1 MQEKAATAFFAIN
14 ALEVVVIT
22 VGNTFAIF
30 VFWTQRSHLK
40 RTCVLLINLAVA
52 DLLVGITEPIV
63 LATEKIP
70 SSKAP
75 PRGEKNITNPSS
87 TFQILGSSTSVFFL
101 ALISLERVYAVLRP
115 LHHRVMHIRV
125 YIYSVGI
132 VWAVGIGAAGLS
144 VLPIYYTEVDGVYFT
159 ATIHTSLFIALL
171 VIFASYLKICTRLR
185 NATPELDVHNRHSLR
200 LSRTMFL
207 TIAVSLVFWLPAFSV
222 YITRGFCTRC
232 FSPLV
237 VRSVNALHLAN
248 SMVNPFVYSF
258 RMQIFKDALKKF
270 WRRRRQNIEIRPAHT
285 GWLVSLGLEGSFTP
299 KMEQRIHTTD
309 INLARPESA
318 DDNGTNLT
326 SEHFSGRSLFV
337 QSSCETYGGEPGSL
351 ASVV

>member
-1 MQEKAATAFFAIN
+1 MKLTANSKGILNATDITF
-14 ALEVVVIT
+14 VVIF
-22 VGNTFAIF
+22 VLEAVAIIAGNTFAIF

-52 DLLVGITEPIV
+52 DLLVGVAQPIV

-70 SSKAP
+70 KMKAVQ
-75 PRGEKNITNPSS
+75 GKSIKSPSS
-87 TFQILGSSTSVFFL
+87 AIGLLASSSSVFFL

-115 LHHRVMHIRV
+115 LHHRVMRIRV
-125 YIYSVGI
+125 YIYSVVI
-132 VWAVGIGAAGLS
+132 VWAVGLCAAGLS
-144 VLPIYYTEVDGVYFT
+144 VLPMYYTKVNRVYIT
-159 ATIHTSLFIALL
+159 ATIHISLFIALL
-171 VIFASYLKICTRLR
+171 AICASYLKICTRLR
-185 NATPELDVHNRHSLR
+185 NTTPELDVHSRHSLR

-237 VRSVNALHLAN
+237 LRLVNVLHMAN

-270 WRRRRQNIEIRPAHT
+270 WRRRRQNIEVTPARA
-285 GWLVSLGLEGSFTP
+285 GRLGLGSGGSFTP
-299 KMEQRIHTTD
+299 KMERTD
-309 INLARPESA
+309 RTSEINLAWHRKSSSQHV
-318 DDNGTNLT
+318 G
-326 SEHFSGRSLFV
+326 GRGLLV
-337 QSSCETYGGEPGSL
+337 
-351 ASVV
+351 